1 MIHPDIPTLAPACP
15 DLPAPDLRAAVHA
28 ALAVVDPRRPL
39 TLLVNDPQRHTD
51 TPAVLRALAD
61 EIDPAAARVLVA
73 TGSHAFDA
81 GPRQAHER
89 RLHDAF
95 RYKQFAWHDCRAG
108 DLVPI
113 GSGRVWRGHPWLADA
128 GALLAIGSVEP
139 HYFAGFTGAHKT
151 CTIGC
156 AAHDDIQDNHA
167 AALSPDCAPTRLIGN
182 PVHQGVTAMLQALAA
197 ARPVAAVN
205 VVQAGDRILAAA
217 GGTPLDSLEVLA
229 PIAAAAFTCRL
240 DAPADAVVAEVAGPL
255 GRCFYQADKGIK
267 NTESAVRDGGALVLV
282 APCPDGIG
290 QDHFVD
296 LLRRAPTHAEAL
308 AEVRRRGYRLGDHK
322 AVRLRHLT
330 DPAAR
335 NVRVWAVAPG
345 LSPADAAVL
354 GLRPAAT
361 VAEALAQARLDPAR
375 HQIVHLRDAGNT
387 CITL

>member
-1 MIHPDIPTLAPACP
+1 MDLDGIPILAPPGAAGPPPDI
-15 DLPAPDLRAAVHA
+15 DAAVRD
-28 ALAVVDPRRPL
+28 ALAAPSSGERL
-39 TLLVNDPQRHTD
+39 TVLVNDPQRHTD
-51 TPAVLRALAD
+51 TSAVLSALAAHVD
-61 EIDPAAARVLVA
+61 HAATRVLIA
-73 TGSHAFDA
+73 TGSHGF
-81 GPRQAHER
+81 GPDVR
-89 RLHDAF
+89 RSFEVRLRAALNFSDV
-95 RYKQFAWHDCRAG
+95 AWHDCRAD
-108 DLVPI
+108 DLVAI
-113 GSGRVWRGHPWLADA
+113 GHWRGHPWLAEP
-128 GALLAIGSVEP
+128 GGLLAVGSVEP